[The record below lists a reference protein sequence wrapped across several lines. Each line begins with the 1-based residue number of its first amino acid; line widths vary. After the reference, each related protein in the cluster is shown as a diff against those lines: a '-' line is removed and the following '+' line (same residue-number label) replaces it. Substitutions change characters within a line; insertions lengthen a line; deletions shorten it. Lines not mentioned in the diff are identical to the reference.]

1 MKISR
6 SNYLKLRK
14 GNWKSGDAF
23 LYPVVWNQ
31 IPPLYAGAAE
41 YSFAIL
47 PTGIKRQ
54 IDITLSYV
62 YHEKEK

>member
-1 MKISR
+1 MLFCI
-6 SNYLKLRK
+6 LLF
-14 GNWKSGDAF
+14 GIKS
-23 LYPVVWNQ
+23 PRCMQ
-31 IPPLYAGAAE
+31 GAAE

>member
-1 MKISR
+1 M
-6 SNYLKLRK
+6 
-14 GNWKSGDAF
+14 
-23 LYPVVWNQ
+23 Q
-31 IPPLYAGAAE
+31 GAAE